1 MTDPAPHLLPIH
13 AYGFAAT
20 FRLREL
26 VAVFEELGPAQIE
39 KDRLLVGPGG
49 ERFAVA
55 FDFGA
60 IVFVGIE
67 EELRKQEVHLA
78 IVDLKMPEIS
88 GLDVLQIIRQH
99 DTDCAVIMM
108 TGYATLDSAVSALR
122 GGVVDYL
129 RKPVREDELLGAVRR
144 ALAAKGLSLLPEEE
158 LHRNIGASIRDLRKK
173 RALTLKQLAKRTG
186 LSVSLLSQ
194 IERAESSAS
203 VTSLYKI
210 AHALKIRLP
219 ELFARV

>member
-1 MTDPAPHLLPIH
+1 MDIRT
-13 AYGFAAT
+13 
-20 FRLREL
+20 L
-26 VAVFEELGPAQIE
+26 VVDDDQDSCDLIE
-39 KDRLLVGPGG
+39 KILKKDGYRVTTLTDGRKV
-49 ERFAVA
+49 
-55 FDFGA
+55 
-60 IVFVGIE
+60 E
-67 EELRKQEVHLA
+67 EELRKQEIHLS

>member
-1 MTDPAPHLLPIH
+1 MDIRILVVDDDQDSV
-13 AYGFAAT
+13 
-20 FRLREL
+20 EL
-26 VAVFEELGPAQIE
+26 VE
-39 KDRLLVGPGG
+39 KILKKDGYRVQTLTDGRKV
-49 ERFAVA
+49 
-55 FDFGA
+55 
-60 IVFVGIE
+60 E
-67 EELRKQEVHLA
+67 EEIRKDDIHLA
-78 IVDLKMPEIS
+78 IVDLKMPDIS
-88 GLDVLQIIRQH
+88 GLDVVDMIRHH
-99 DTDCAVIMM
+99 DSDCAVILM

-144 ALAAKGLSLLPEEE
+144 ALAAKGLALLPEEE
-158 LHRNIGASIRDLRKK
+158 LHRNIGSAIRDLRKK
-173 RALTLKQLAKRTG
+173 RTLTLKQLAKRTG

-219 ELFARV
+219 ELFSRV

>member
-1 MTDPAPHLLPIH
+1 MDIRILVVDDDQDSCDLVERILKKDGYRVVTLTD
-13 AYGFAAT
+13 G
-20 FRLREL
+20 RK
-26 VAVFEELGPAQIE
+26 V
-39 KDRLLVGPGG
+39 
-49 ERFAVA
+49 
-55 FDFGA
+55 
-60 IVFVGIE
+60 E
-67 EELRKQEVHLA
+67 EELRKNDIHLA
-78 IVDLKMPEIS
+78 IIDLKMPEVS
-88 GLDVLQIIRQH
+88 GLDVVQTIRHH
-99 DTDCAVIMM
+99 DSDCAVILM

-144 ALAAKGLSLLPEEE
+144 ALAVKGLALLPEEE
-158 LHRNIGASIRDLRKK
+158 LHRNIGSAIRELRKK
-173 RALTLKQLAKRTG
+173 RTLTLKQLAKRTG

-219 ELFARV
+219 ELFSRV

>member
-1 MTDPAPHLLPIH
+1 MDIRILVVDDDQDSC
-13 AYGFAAT
+13 
-20 FRLREL
+20 EL
-26 VAVFEELGPAQIE
+26 IE
-39 KDRLLVGPGG
+39 KILKKEGYRVSSLTDGRKV
-49 ERFAVA
+49 
-55 FDFGA
+55 
-60 IVFVGIE
+60 E
-67 EELRKQEVHLA
+67 EELRKNDTHLA
-78 IVDLKMPEIS
+78 IVDLKMPDIS
-88 GLDVLQIIRQH
+88 GLDVVETIRRQ
-99 DTDCAVIMM
+99 DSDCATILM

-144 ALAAKGLSLLPEEE
+144 ALAAKGLALLPEEE
-158 LHRNIGASIRDLRKK
+158 LHRNIGSAIRDLRKK
-173 RALTLKQLAKRTG
+173 RTLTLKQLAKRTG

-219 ELFARV
+219 ELFSRV

>member
-1 MTDPAPHLLPIH
+1 MHDGGAVDI
-13 AYGFAAT
+13 
-20 FRLREL
+20 RVL
-26 VAVFEELGPAQIE
+26 VVDDDQDSCDYIE
-39 KDRLLVGPGG
+39 KV
-49 ERFAVA
+49 
-55 FDFGA
+55 
-60 IVFVGIE
+60 
-67 EELRKQEVHLA
+67 LRKDGYKVSTLTDGRKVTEEMRKYDVHLA
-78 IVDLKMPEIS
+78 IIDLKMPEIS
-88 GLDVLQIIRQH
+88 GLDVLKLIREQ
-99 DTDCAVIMM
+99 DSDCAAIMM

-129 RKPVREDELLGAVRR
+129 KKPVKEEEILSSVRR
-144 ALAAKGLSLLPEEE
+144 ALAAKGLALLPEEE
-158 LHRNIGASIRDLRKK
+158 LHRNIGATIRDLRKK
-173 RALTLKQLAKRTG
+173 RTLTLKQLAKRTG

>member
-1 MTDPAPHLLPIH
+1 MDIRILVVDDDQDSCDLVEKILKKDGYRVVTLTD
-13 AYGFAAT
+13 G
-20 FRLREL
+20 RK
-26 VAVFEELGPAQIE
+26 V
-39 KDRLLVGPGG
+39 D
-49 ERFAVA
+49 
-55 FDFGA
+55 
-60 IVFVGIE
+60 
-67 EELRKQEVHLA
+67 EELRKNDIHLA
-78 IVDLKMPEIS
+78 IIDLKMPEVS
-88 GLDVLQIIRQH
+88 GLDVVQTIKHH
-99 DTDCAVIMM
+99 DSDCAVILM

-144 ALAAKGLSLLPEEE
+144 ALAAKGLALLPEEE
-158 LHRNIGASIRDLRKK
+158 LHRNIGSAIRDLRKK
-173 RALTLKQLAKRTG
+173 RTLTLKQLAKRTG

>member
-1 MTDPAPHLLPIH
+1 MDIRTLVVDDDQDSCDLIEKILKKEGYRVITMTD
-13 AYGFAAT
+13 G
-20 FRLREL
+20 RKVE
-26 VAVFEELGPAQIE
+26 
-39 KDRLLVGPGG
+39 D
-49 ERFAVA
+49 
-55 FDFGA
+55 
-60 IVFVGIE
+60 
-67 EELRKQEVHLA
+67 ELRKTEVHLA

-99 DTDCAVIMM
+99 DSDCAVIMM

-158 LHRNIGASIRDLRKK
+158 LHRNIGAAIRDLRKK
-173 RALTLKQLAKRTG
+173 RVLTLKQLAKRTG

>member
-1 MTDPAPHLLPIH
+1 VDIRILVVDDDQDSC
-13 AYGFAAT
+13 
-20 FRLREL
+20 EL
-26 VAVFEELGPAQIE
+26 VE
-39 KDRLLVGPGG
+39 KILKKDGYRVVTLTDGRKV
-49 ERFAVA
+49 
-55 FDFGA
+55 D
-60 IVFVGIE
+60 
-67 EELRKQEVHLA
+67 EELRKNDIHLA
-78 IVDLKMPEIS
+78 IIDLKMPEVS
-88 GLDVLQIIRQH
+88 GLDVVQTIRHH
-99 DTDCAVIMM
+99 DSDCAVILM

-144 ALAAKGLSLLPEEE
+144 ALAAKGLALLPEEE
-158 LHRNIGASIRDLRKK
+158 LHRNIGSAIRDLRKK
-173 RALTLKQLAKRTG
+173 RTLTLKQLAKRTG

>member
-1 MTDPAPHLLPIH
+1 MDIRILVVDDDQDSC
-13 AYGFAAT
+13 
-20 FRLREL
+20 EL
-26 VAVFEELGPAQIE
+26 VE
-39 KDRLLVGPGG
+39 KILKKDGYRVVTLTDGRKV
-49 ERFAVA
+49 
-55 FDFGA
+55 D
-60 IVFVGIE
+60 
-67 EELRKQEVHLA
+67 EELRKNDIHLA
-78 IVDLKMPEIS
+78 IVDLKMPEVS
-88 GLDVLQIIRQH
+88 GLDVVQTIRHH
-99 DTDCAVIMM
+99 DSDCAVILM

-144 ALAAKGLSLLPEEE
+144 ALAAKGLALLPEEE
-158 LHRNIGASIRDLRKK
+158 LHRNIGSAIRDLRKK
-173 RALTLKQLAKRTG
+173 RTLTLKQLAKRTG

>member
-1 MTDPAPHLLPIH
+1 VDIRILVVDDDQDSV
-13 AYGFAAT
+13 
-20 FRLREL
+20 EL
-26 VAVFEELGPAQIE
+26 VE
-39 KDRLLVGPGG
+39 KILKKDGYRVQTLTDGRKV
-49 ERFAVA
+49 
-55 FDFGA
+55 
-60 IVFVGIE
+60 E
-67 EELRKQEVHLA
+67 EEIRKNDIHLA
-78 IVDLKMPEIS
+78 VVDLKMPDIS
-88 GLDVLQIIRQH
+88 GLDVVDMIRHH
-99 DTDCAVIMM
+99 DSDVAVILM

-144 ALAAKGLSLLPEEE
+144 ALAAKGLALLPEEE
-158 LHRNIGASIRDLRKK
+158 LHRNIGSAIRDLRKK
-173 RALTLKQLAKRTG
+173 RTLTLKQLAKRTG

-219 ELFARV
+219 ELFSRV

>member
-1 MTDPAPHLLPIH
+1 MDIRILVVDDDQDSVEIVEKILKKDGYRVQTLTD
-13 AYGFAAT
+13 G
-20 FRLREL
+20 RK
-26 VAVFEELGPAQIE
+26 V
-39 KDRLLVGPGG
+39 
-49 ERFAVA
+49 
-55 FDFGA
+55 
-60 IVFVGIE
+60 E
-67 EELRKQEVHLA
+67 EELRKNDIHLA
-78 IVDLKMPEIS
+78 VIDLKMPDIS
-88 GLDVLQIIRQH
+88 GLDVVEMIRHH
-99 DTDCAVIMM
+99 DSDCAVILM

-144 ALAAKGLSLLPEEE
+144 ALAAKGLALLPEEE
-158 LHRNIGASIRDLRKK
+158 LHRNIGSAIRDLRKK
-173 RALTLKQLAKRTG
+173 RTLTLKQLAKRTG

-219 ELFARV
+219 ELFSRV

>member
-1 MTDPAPHLLPIH
+1 MDIRILVVDDDQDSVDLVEKILKKDGYRVLTLTD
-13 AYGFAAT
+13 G
-20 FRLREL
+20 RK
-26 VAVFEELGPAQIE
+26 V
-39 KDRLLVGPGG
+39 
-49 ERFAVA
+49 
-55 FDFGA
+55 
-60 IVFVGIE
+60 E
-67 EELRKQEVHLA
+67 EEIRKNDIHLA
-78 IVDLKMPEIS
+78 VVDLKMPEVS
-88 GLDVLQIIRQH
+88 GLDVVEMIRHH
-99 DTDCAVIMM
+99 DSDCAVILM

-144 ALAAKGLSLLPEEE
+144 ALAAKGLALLPEEE
-158 LHRNIGASIRDLRKK
+158 LHRNIGSAIRELRKK
-173 RALTLKQLAKRTG
+173 RTLTLKQLAKRTG

-219 ELFARV
+219 ELFSRV

>member
-1 MTDPAPHLLPIH
+1 MDIRT
-13 AYGFAAT
+13 
-20 FRLREL
+20 L
-26 VAVFEELGPAQIE
+26 VVDDDQDSCDLIE
-39 KDRLLVGPGG
+39 KILKKEGYRVTTMIDGRKV
-49 ERFAVA
+49 E
-55 FDFGA
+55 D
-60 IVFVGIE
+60 
-67 EELRKQEVHLA
+67 ELRKNEVHLA

-99 DTDCAVIMM
+99 DSDCAVIMM

-158 LHRNIGASIRDLRKK
+158 LHRNIGAAIRDLRKK

>member
-1 MTDPAPHLLPIH
+1 VDIRT
-13 AYGFAAT
+13 
-20 FRLREL
+20 L
-26 VAVFEELGPAQIE
+26 VVDDDQDSCDLIE
-39 KDRLLVGPGG
+39 KILKKDGYRVTTLTDGRKV
-49 ERFAVA
+49 
-55 FDFGA
+55 
-60 IVFVGIE
+60 E
-67 EELRKQEVHLA
+67 EELRKAEIHLA

-99 DTDCAVIMM
+99 DSDCAVIMM

-158 LHRNIGASIRDLRKK
+158 LHRNIGAAIRDLRKK
-173 RALTLKQLAKRTG
+173 RTLTLKQLAKRTG

>member
-1 MTDPAPHLLPIH
+1 MDIRILVVDDDQDSC
-13 AYGFAAT
+13 
-20 FRLREL
+20 EL
-26 VAVFEELGPAQIE
+26 VE
-39 KDRLLVGPGG
+39 KILKKDGYRVTTITDG
-49 ERFAVA
+49 RKV
-55 FDFGA
+55 D
-60 IVFVGIE
+60 
-67 EELRKQEVHLA
+67 EELRKSDIHLA
-78 IVDLKMPEIS
+78 IVDLKMPDIS
-88 GLDVLQIIRQH
+88 GIDVVQQIKHQ
-99 DTDCAVIMM
+99 DSDCAVIMM

-144 ALAAKGLSLLPEEE
+144 SLAAKGLALLPEEE
-158 LHRNIGASIRDLRKK
+158 LHRNIGSAIRDLRKK
-173 RALTLKQLAKRTG
+173 RTLTLKQLAKRTG

-219 ELFARV
+219 ELFSRV

>member
-1 MTDPAPHLLPIH
+1 MDIRT
-13 AYGFAAT
+13 
-20 FRLREL
+20 L
-26 VAVFEELGPAQIE
+26 VVDDDQDSCDLIE
-39 KDRLLVGPGG
+39 KILKKEGYRVTTLTDGRKV
-49 ERFAVA
+49 E
-55 FDFGA
+55 D
-60 IVFVGIE
+60 
-67 EELRKQEVHLA
+67 ELRKSTIHLA

-88 GLDVLQIIRQH
+88 GLDVLQTIRQH
-99 DTDCAVIMM
+99 DNDCAVIMM

-158 LHRNIGASIRDLRKK
+158 LHRNIGLAIRDLRKK

-210 AHALKIRLP
+210 SHALKVRLT

>member
-1 MTDPAPHLLPIH
+1 VDIRILVVDDDQDSV
-13 AYGFAAT
+13 
-20 FRLREL
+20 EL
-26 VAVFEELGPAQIE
+26 VE
-39 KDRLLVGPGG
+39 KILKKDGYRVQTLTDGRKV
-49 ERFAVA
+49 
-55 FDFGA
+55 
-60 IVFVGIE
+60 E
-67 EELRKQEVHLA
+67 EEVRKNDIHLA
-78 IVDLKMPEIS
+78 IVDLKMPDIS
-88 GLDVLQIIRQH
+88 GLDVVDMIRHH
-99 DTDCAVIMM
+99 DSDCAVILM

-144 ALAAKGLSLLPEEE
+144 ALAAKGLALLPEEE
-158 LHRNIGASIRDLRKK
+158 LHRNIGSAIRDLRKK
-173 RALTLKQLAKRTG
+173 RTLTLKQLAKRTG

-219 ELFARV
+219 ELFSRV

>member
-1 MTDPAPHLLPIH
+1 MKGATVDIRILVVDDDQDSVDLVEKILKKDGYRVVPLTD
-13 AYGFAAT
+13 G
-20 FRLREL
+20 RK
-26 VAVFEELGPAQIE
+26 V
-39 KDRLLVGPGG
+39 D
-49 ERFAVA
+49 
-55 FDFGA
+55 
-60 IVFVGIE
+60 
-67 EELRKQEVHLA
+67 EELRKNDIHLA
-78 IVDLKMPEIS
+78 IIDLKMPEVS
-88 GLDVLQIIRQH
+88 GLDVVQMIKHH
-99 DTDCAVIMM
+99 DSDCAVILM

-144 ALAAKGLSLLPEEE
+144 ALAAKGLALLPEEE
-158 LHRNIGASIRDLRKK
+158 LHRNIGSAIRDLRKK
-173 RALTLKQLAKRTG
+173 RTLTLKQLAKRTG

>member
-1 MTDPAPHLLPIH
+1 MDIRTLVVDDDQDSCDLIEKILKKEGFRVTTMTD
-13 AYGFAAT
+13 G
-20 FRLREL
+20 RR
-26 VAVFEELGPAQIE
+26 V
-39 KDRLLVGPGG
+39 
-49 ERFAVA
+49 
-55 FDFGA
+55 
-60 IVFVGIE
+60 E
-67 EELRKQEVHLA
+67 EELRKNDIHLA

-88 GLDVLQIIRQH
+88 GLDVLEMIRQH
-99 DTDCAVIMM
+99 DSDCAVIMM

-144 ALAAKGLSLLPEEE
+144 ALQAKGLALLPEEE

>member
-1 MTDPAPHLLPIH
+1 VDIRILVVDDDQDSV
-13 AYGFAAT
+13 
-20 FRLREL
+20 EL
-26 VAVFEELGPAQIE
+26 VE
-39 KDRLLVGPGG
+39 KILKKDGYRVVPLTDGRKV
-49 ERFAVA
+49 
-55 FDFGA
+55 
-60 IVFVGIE
+60 E
-67 EELRKQEVHLA
+67 EEMRKSEIHLA
-78 IVDLKMPEIS
+78 VVDLKMPEIS
-88 GLDVLQIIRQH
+88 GLDVVEMIRHH
-99 DTDCAVIMM
+99 DSDVAVILM

-144 ALAAKGLSLLPEEE
+144 ALAAKGLALLPEEE
-158 LHRNIGASIRDLRKK
+158 LHRNIGSAIRDLRKK
-173 RALTLKQLAKRTG
+173 RTLTLKQLAKRTG

-219 ELFARV
+219 ELFSRV

>member
-1 MTDPAPHLLPIH
+1 MDIRILVVDDDQDSCDLVEKILKKDGYRVVTLTD
-13 AYGFAAT
+13 G
-20 FRLREL
+20 RK
-26 VAVFEELGPAQIE
+26 V
-39 KDRLLVGPGG
+39 D
-49 ERFAVA
+49 
-55 FDFGA
+55 
-60 IVFVGIE
+60 
-67 EELRKQEVHLA
+67 EELRKNDIHLA
-78 IVDLKMPEIS
+78 IIDLKMPEVS
-88 GLDVLQIIRQH
+88 GLDVVQTIKHH
-99 DTDCAVIMM
+99 DSDCAVILM

-144 ALAAKGLSLLPEEE
+144 ALAAKGLALLPEEE
-158 LHRNIGASIRDLRKK
+158 LHRNIGSAIRDLRKK
-173 RALTLKQLAKRTG
+173 RTLTLKQLAKWTG

-194 IERAESSAS
+194 IELAESSAS

>member
-1 MTDPAPHLLPIH
+1 MDIRT
-13 AYGFAAT
+13 
-20 FRLREL
+20 L
-26 VAVFEELGPAQIE
+26 VVDDDQDSCDLIE
-39 KDRLLVGPGG
+39 KILRKDGYRVTTLTDGRKV
-49 ERFAVA
+49 E
-55 FDFGA
+55 D
-60 IVFVGIE
+60 
-67 EELRKQEVHLA
+67 ELRRSTIHLA
-78 IVDLKMPEIS
+78 IVDLKMPDIS
-88 GLDVLQIIRQH
+88 GLDVLQTIRAH
-99 DTDCAVIMM
+99 DSDCAVIMM

-158 LHRNIGASIRDLRKK
+158 LHKNIGAAIRDLRKK
-173 RALTLKQLAKRTG
+173 RSLTLKQLAKRTG

-210 AHALKIRLP
+210 AHALKIRLS
-219 ELFARV
+219 EMFQNV

>member
-1 MTDPAPHLLPIH
+1 VDIRILVVDDDQDSC
-13 AYGFAAT
+13 
-20 FRLREL
+20 EL
-26 VAVFEELGPAQIE
+26 VE
-39 KDRLLVGPGG
+39 KILKKDGYRVVTLTDGRKV
-49 ERFAVA
+49 
-55 FDFGA
+55 D
-60 IVFVGIE
+60 
-67 EELRKQEVHLA
+67 EELRKNDIHLA
-78 IVDLKMPEIS
+78 IIDLKMPEVS
-88 GLDVLQIIRQH
+88 GLEVVQMIKQH
-99 DTDCAVIMM
+99 DSDCAVILM

-144 ALAAKGLSLLPEEE
+144 ALAAKGLALLPEEE
-158 LHRNIGASIRDLRKK
+158 LHRNIGSAIRDLRKK
-173 RALTLKQLAKRTG
+173 RTLTLKQLAKRTG

>member
-1 MTDPAPHLLPIH
+1 MEIRT
-13 AYGFAAT
+13 
-20 FRLREL
+20 L
-26 VAVFEELGPAQIE
+26 VVDDDQDSCDLIE
-39 KDRLLVGPGG
+39 KILKKEGYRVSTLTDGRKV
-49 ERFAVA
+49 E
-55 FDFGA
+55 D
-60 IVFVGIE
+60 
-67 EELRKQEVHLA
+67 ELRRSTIHLA
-78 IVDLKMPEIS
+78 IVDLKMPDIS

-99 DTDCAVIMM
+99 DNDCAVIMM

-158 LHRNIGASIRDLRKK
+158 LHRNIGTAIRDLRKK

-210 AHALKIRLP
+210 AHALKIRLS
-219 ELFARV
+219 ELFSRV

>member
-1 MTDPAPHLLPIH
+1 LDI
-13 AYGFAAT
+13 
-20 FRLREL
+20 RVL
-26 VAVFEELGPAQIE
+26 VVDDDQDSCDYIE
-39 KDRLLVGPGG
+39 KV
-49 ERFAVA
+49 
-55 FDFGA
+55 
-60 IVFVGIE
+60 
-67 EELRKQEVHLA
+67 LRKDGYKVSSLTDGRKVTEEMRKNDVHLA
-78 IVDLKMPEIS
+78 IIDLKMPEIS
-88 GLDVLQIIRQH
+88 GLDVLKLIREQ
-99 DTDCAVIMM
+99 DSDCAAIMM

-129 RKPVREDELLGAVRR
+129 KKPVKEDEILSSVRR
-144 ALAAKGLSLLPEEE
+144 ALAAKGLALLPEEE
-158 LHRNIGASIRDLRKK
+158 LHRNIGATIRDLRKK
-173 RALTLKQLAKRTG
+173 RTLTLKQLAKRTG

>member
-1 MTDPAPHLLPIH
+1 MDI
-13 AYGFAAT
+13 
-20 FRLREL
+20 RIL
-26 VAVFEELGPAQIE
+26 VVDNDQDSCDLIE
-39 KDRLLVGPGG
+39 KILKKEGYRVTTLTDGRQTEG
-49 ERFAVA
+49 
-55 FDFGA
+55 
-60 IVFVGIE
+60 
-67 EELRKQEVHLA
+67 ELRKHDTHLA

-88 GLDVLQIIRQH
+88 GLDVLQMIRHH

-144 ALAAKGLSLLPEEE
+144 ALAAKGLALMPEEE
-158 LHRNIGASIRDLRKK
+158 LHRNIGATIRDLRKK
-173 RALTLKQLAKRTG
+173 RTLTLKQLAKRTG

-210 AHALKIRLP
+210 AHALK
-219 ELFARV
+219 

>member
-1 MTDPAPHLLPIH
+1 MDIRILVVDDDQDSV
-13 AYGFAAT
+13 
-20 FRLREL
+20 EL
-26 VAVFEELGPAQIE
+26 VEKILKKDGYRVVTLTDGRKVDEEI
-39 KDRLLVGPGG
+39 
-49 ERFAVA
+49 
-55 FDFGA
+55 
-60 IVFVGIE
+60 
-67 EELRKQEVHLA
+67 RKSEIHLA
-78 IVDLKMPEIS
+78 VVDLKMPEVS
-88 GLDVLQIIRQH
+88 GLDVVEMIRHH
-99 DTDCAVIMM
+99 DSDCAVILM

-144 ALAAKGLSLLPEEE
+144 ALAAKGLALLPEEE
-158 LHRNIGASIRDLRKK
+158 LHRNIGSAIRELRKK
-173 RALTLKQLAKRTG
+173 RTLTLKQLAKRTG

-219 ELFARV
+219 ELFSRV

>member
-1 MTDPAPHLLPIH
+1 MDIRILVVDDDQDSV
-13 AYGFAAT
+13 
-20 FRLREL
+20 EL
-26 VAVFEELGPAQIE
+26 VEKILKKDGYRVVSLTDGRKVDEEI
-39 KDRLLVGPGG
+39 
-49 ERFAVA
+49 
-55 FDFGA
+55 
-60 IVFVGIE
+60 
-67 EELRKQEVHLA
+67 RKNEIHLA
-78 IVDLKMPEIS
+78 VVDLKMPEVS
-88 GLDVLQIIRQH
+88 GLDVVEMIRHH
-99 DTDCAVIMM
+99 DSDCAVILM

-144 ALAAKGLSLLPEEE
+144 ALAAKGLALLPEEE
-158 LHRNIGASIRDLRKK
+158 LHRNIGSAIRDLRKK
-173 RALTLKQLAKRTG
+173 RTLTLKQLAKRTG

-219 ELFARV
+219 ELFSRV

>member
-1 MTDPAPHLLPIH
+1 VDIRILVVDDDQDSV
-13 AYGFAAT
+13 
-20 FRLREL
+20 EL
-26 VAVFEELGPAQIE
+26 VEKILKKDGYRVVSLTDGRKVDEEI
-39 KDRLLVGPGG
+39 
-49 ERFAVA
+49 
-55 FDFGA
+55 
-60 IVFVGIE
+60 
-67 EELRKQEVHLA
+67 RKNEIHLA
-78 IVDLKMPEIS
+78 VVDLKMPEVS
-88 GLDVLQIIRQH
+88 GLDVVEMIRHH
-99 DTDCAVIMM
+99 DSDCAVILM

-144 ALAAKGLSLLPEEE
+144 ALAAKGLALLPEEE
-158 LHRNIGASIRDLRKK
+158 LHRNIGSAIRELRKK
-173 RALTLKQLAKRTG
+173 RTLTLKQLAKRTG

-219 ELFARV
+219 ELFSRV

>member
-1 MTDPAPHLLPIH
+1 MEIRT
-13 AYGFAAT
+13 
-20 FRLREL
+20 L
-26 VAVFEELGPAQIE
+26 VVDDDQDSCDLIE
-39 KDRLLVGPGG
+39 KILKKEGYRVTTLTDGRKV
-49 ERFAVA
+49 E
-55 FDFGA
+55 D
-60 IVFVGIE
+60 
-67 EELRKQEVHLA
+67 ELRRSTIHLA
-78 IVDLKMPEIS
+78 IVDLKMPDIS

-99 DTDCAVIMM
+99 DSDCAVIMM

-158 LHRNIGASIRDLRKK
+158 LHRNIGTAIRDLRKK

-210 AHALKIRLP
+210 AHALKIRLS
-219 ELFARV
+219 ELFSRV

>member
-1 MTDPAPHLLPIH
+1 VDIRILVVDDDQDSVDLVEKILKKDGYRVQTLTD
-13 AYGFAAT
+13 G
-20 FRLREL
+20 RK
-26 VAVFEELGPAQIE
+26 V
-39 KDRLLVGPGG
+39 
-49 ERFAVA
+49 
-55 FDFGA
+55 
-60 IVFVGIE
+60 E
-67 EELRKQEVHLA
+67 EEIRKNDIHLA
-78 IVDLKMPEIS
+78 VVDLKMPDIS
-88 GLDVLQIIRQH
+88 GIDVVDMIRHH
-99 DTDCAVIMM
+99 DSDVAVILM

-144 ALAAKGLSLLPEEE
+144 ALAAKGLALLPEEE
-158 LHRNIGASIRDLRKK
+158 LHRNIGSAIRDLRKK
-173 RALTLKQLAKRTG
+173 RTLTLKQLAKRTG

-219 ELFARV
+219 ELFSRV